1 MSLFN
6 HIDEAP
12 KDPIFGITELF
23 NKDPNPRKI
32 NLSVGVYLND
42 EGKIPLLQSV
52 QQATKYGLETQKPHA
67 YLPIQGLPTYC
78 TAVQSLLFGDQLT
91 HTMQDRLVTVQTLG
105 GTGGLKVGADFLKA
119 YYPNAMVAISNP
131 SWENH
136 RALFEFAGFPVVDY
150 TYYDPTIHGVNFE
163 GMLDSLS
170 ALPSQSIVVLHAC
183 CHNPTGIDLSIAQ
196 WARVIDV
203 CRKQQ
208 LTPFLDMAYQGF
220 ASNITEDA
228 QVVRLFAQ
236 SGLSFLVS
244 NSFSKSFSLYG
255 ERIGAL
261 TIVTQNKTES
271 VHVLSQVKRFIRT
284 NYSNPPTFGATI
296 VTAILSNPTL
306 YAQWENE
313 LNDMRARIQLVRQQ
327 LVFKLN
333 TLQSNIDFSFINQQQ
348 GMFSYSGL
356 SAELAVKLRT
366 EHSVYILPTGRICI
380 AALNSNNLDS
390 TARAIATVL
399 LS

>member
-6 HIDEAP
+6 HINEAP

-23 NKDPNPRKI
+23 NADANPSKI
-32 NLSVGVYLND
+32 NLSVGVYLDD

-52 QQATKYGLETQKPHA
+52 QQATKHYLETPKPHA
-67 YLPIQGLPTYC
+67 YLPIQGLPAYC
-78 TAVQSLLFGDQLT
+78 SAVQSLLFGDQLAN
-91 HTMQDRLVTVQTLG
+91 TMQDRLVTVQTLG

-119 YYPNAMVAISNP
+119 YYPKATVAISNP

-136 RALFEFAGFPVVDY
+136 RALFEFAGFSVVDY
-150 TYYDPTIHGVNFE
+150 TYYDPTKHGVDFD
-163 GMLDSLS
+163 GMLTSLQ

-183 CHNPTGIDLSIAQ
+183 CHNPTGIDLSHSQ
-196 WARVIDV
+196 WQQIITV
-203 CRKQQ
+203 CRNQQ

-220 ASNITEDA
+220 ADNITEDA

-261 TIVTQNKTES
+261 TIVTQNKTQS
-271 VHVLSQVKRFIRT
+271 VCVLSQVKRFIRT
-284 NYSNPPTFGATI
+284 NYSNPPTFGAAI
-296 VTAILSNPTL
+296 VTSILSDTTL
-306 YAQWENE
+306 YDEWKSE

-327 LVFKLN
+327 LVLKLN
-333 TLQSNIDFSFINQQQ
+333 ALQSKINFSFINQQR

-356 SAELAVKLRT
+356 SAEQALRLRI
-366 EHSVYILPTGRICI
+366 EHNVYILPTGRICI
-380 AALNSNNLDS
+380 AALNRNNIDKAVQAI
-390 TARAIATVL
+390 TAILA
-399 LS
+399 